1 MSCGGEAQFRVEA
14 RDSGKRIDYS
24 GVRIES
30 ESMNIEVSH
39 QPIEIVLKSKS
50 GCPPSLLAC
59 DSCLRPGQFLG
70 HYRRARC
77 VHPAS
82 VLPGM
87 RILVM
92 PRALPRLKT
101 LRNALIT
108 RASPS
113 LSRVLFVVC
122 AVPMASS
129 PNHSGYMAIS
139 SVIPVCS
146 AVHPIPF
153 CEPFLQQGRTK
164 DLTADP
170 DCVYILRNAWLT
182 LRRGGL
188 QS

>member
-113 LSRVLFVVC
+113 LSR
-122 AVPMASS
+122 
-129 PNHSGYMAIS
+129 
-139 SVIPVCS
+139 
-146 AVHPIPF
+146 
-153 CEPFLQQGRTK
+153 
-164 DLTADP
+164 
-170 DCVYILRNAWLT
+170 LRC
-182 LRRGGL
+182 LRRSDGQLTEPLRVHGHIFCDPRVLGGASDTVL
-188 QS
+188 